1 MDVIQFFNDVA
12 DSEEALSRI
21 THKLCRNIIQGL
33 DETTLRE
40 LRSQANLDWYLRKL
54 VGARLEKQGPSDAT
68 PIQYNKS
75 WRAYLKDIQQRKLGR
90 ITLARKKLREAF
102 PHIEWQAQCKILS
115 FFLQDSSKDARTWAL
130 QTLMYQW
137 EMFAGRAERLRSQ
150 WVAMVLGLWEKHK
163 ERDVALFIIRH
174 ADEACVLRLDQELAK
189 VVGYQRVALRLGAN
203 PHYELDIS
211 RLSTLEWLY
220 AMAKLQRP
228 VCREACEAA
237 LAEMLMETIARNSCP
252 PMRQI
257 DTFSFALDD
266 QVSLALWCL
275 GELKHPDLIM
285 DFAFCDRR
293 LQTDLS
299 YLRNLSI
306 SPEKYWEVMCRAAP
320 SYFSLPRIREYKLE
334 RFEEFLKRYPI
345 FRDLVEKYGFGIA

>member
-1 MDVIQFFNDVA
+1 M
-12 DSEEALSRI
+12 
-21 THKLCRNIIQGL
+21 
-33 DETTLRE
+33 
-40 LRSQANLDWYLRKL
+40 
-54 VGARLEKQGPSDAT
+54 
-68 PIQYNKS
+68 
-75 WRAYLKDIQQRKLGR
+75 
-90 ITLARKKLREAF
+90 ARKKLREAF

-137 EMFAGRAERLRSQ
+137 VMFAGRGERLRSQ
-150 WVAMVLGLWEKHK
+150 WVAMVLDLWEKYK

-203 PHYELDIS
+203 PHYELDTS

-228 VCREACEAA
+228 VCREACETA
-237 LAEMLMETIARNSCP
+237 LAEMLMETIASNSCP
-252 PMRQI
+252 TMREV

-306 SPEKYWEVMCRAAP
+306 SPEKYWVVMCRAAP
-320 SYFSLPRIREYKLE
+320 LYFSLPRIREYKLE